1 MTQLTQR
8 GLRVRSTHSWV
19 SSNLALPNS
28 VSTNLFA
35 SQFLYLKENE
45 GLLVN
50 DCIWTAQKKPWSDSH
65 CWSVRVNTTVEDS
78 SWRWVEGSW
87 EQPQEGM

>member
-8 GLRVRSTHSWV
+8 GLGVRGTHSWV

-28 VSTNLFA
+28 MSTNFFA

-45 GLLVN
+45 DIN
-50 DCIWTAQKKPWSDSH
+50 SK
-65 CWSVRVNTTVEDS
+65 
-78 SWRWVEGSW
+78 
-87 EQPQEGM
+87 